1 MNRLSLFLI
10 LLLSTAADKVFSQA
24 SSIPEFTFYRLDGTK
39 FRQGDV
45 QNKSNS
51 IFIFFDVTCSHCQKE
66 TEHIGNN
73 YAKLKNA
80 VFYMVSMDEIP
91 AIKKFMASYG
101 KLLNNKKNVTLLQDK
116 DRQFIPRFMPT
127 RYPAIFI
134 YSPQGKLIKYF
145 SGEIDIKEIIKAANS

>member
-1 MNRLSLFLI
+1 
-10 LLLSTAADKVFSQA
+10 
-24 SSIPEFTFYRLDGTK
+24 
-39 FRQGDV
+39 
-45 QNKSNS
+45 
-51 IFIFFDVTCSHCQKE
+51 
-66 TEHIGNN
+66 
-73 YAKLKNA
+73 
-80 VFYMVSMDEIP
+80 MVSMDEAP
-91 AIKKFMASYG
+91 AIKKFMNSYG